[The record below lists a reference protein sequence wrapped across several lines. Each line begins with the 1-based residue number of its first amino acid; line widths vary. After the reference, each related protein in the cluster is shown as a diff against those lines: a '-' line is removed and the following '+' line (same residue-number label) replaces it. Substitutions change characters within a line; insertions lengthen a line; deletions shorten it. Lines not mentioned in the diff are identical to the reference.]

1 VLEAE
6 AQGIVLPELEP
17 PKLAVENVDPS
28 GTFGI
33 FFNSDVSG
41 LQFLEKLNKGL
52 ASRGSIE
59 DTNGRRLLGSSHI
72 QSGRHLQDEA
82 FSLEQFLTFSIQ
94 RGGEDS
100 ADASKLGFVV

>member
-33 FFNSDVSG
+33 FFNADVSG
-41 LQFLEKLNKGL
+41 LQFLEKLN
-52 ASRGSIE
+52 
-59 DTNGRRLLGSSHI
+59 
-72 QSGRHLQDEA
+72 
-82 FSLEQFLTFSIQ
+82 
-94 RGGEDS
+94 
-100 ADASKLGFVV
+100 